1 MHFEFM
7 TSARI
12 VFGAGAL
19 AQIGPAAR
27 KIGSRALVVTGKDS
41 SRAAGLLKLLD
52 EAGVQVSLHRV
63 GGEPTVDDARAGTI
77 AARRHGAQLVIAVG
91 GGAALDAGKAIAA
104 LVTNAGDPLDY
115 LEVVGKG
122 RALGS
127 VPLPCFAVP
136 TTSGTGSEV
145 TRNAV
150 LTSPEHRVKASMRSA
165 SMIPRLAV
173 VDPELTLSV
182 PPAVTASTG
191 LDALTQ
197 LIEPLVSLRAN
208 PMTDALCREGIV
220 RASRSLVRAYD
231 DGGDRVARTD
241 LALASLFGGLALAN
255 AGLGAAHGI
264 AAVLG
269 GMLAAPHG
277 ALCARLLGPVIA
289 ENVHSLRKQSGME
302 DRLGRFD
309 EVARLLTGDGHA
321 TAEDGVAWVRTTCDR
336 LGIPR
341 LAQLG
346 LEAGAIGQVA
356 ERSAQASSMKAN
368 PVALAPGQL
377 RSILEQAL

>member
-19 AQIGPAAR
+19 EQIGPAAR
-27 KIGSRALVVTGKDS
+27 QIGSRALVVTGKDA
-41 SRAAGLLKLLD
+41 SRAARLLKLLD

-63 GGEPTVDDARAGTI
+63 GSEPTVDDARAGTRV
-77 AARRHGAQLVIAVG
+77 ARQHGAQVVIAFG

-104 LVTNAGDPLDY
+104 LVANAGDPMDY

-122 RALGS
+122 RALES
-127 VPLPCFAVP
+127 SPLPCIAVP
-136 TTSGTGSEV
+136 TTAGTGSEV

-150 LTSPEHRVKASMRSA
+150 LTSREHRVKASMRSP

-197 LIEPLVSLRAN
+197 LIEPWVSVRAN

-220 RASRSLVRAYD
+220 RASRSLVRAYE

-255 AGLGAAHGI
+255 AGLGAAHGF

-277 ALCARLLGPVIA
+277 ALCARLLGPVLA
-289 ENVHSLRKQSGME
+289 ENVRSLRQQPGTEGKVA
-302 DRLGRFD
+302 RFD
-309 EVARLLTGDGHA
+309 EVARLVTVDGRA

-346 LEAGAIGQVA
+346 LEAAAIGEVV
-356 ERSAQASSMKAN
+356 ERAAKASSMKAN

-377 RSILEQAL
+377 RAILEQAL